1 MAASLRNKP
10 QQHSNL
16 LFGDSYQTLLL
27 ALLAQTVAAGVAV
40 ERVPATAWSE
50 PVCGRELQLLKS
62 SAFTGHCYDNDKPQ
76 DDLML
81 VCERGSTSSLYP
93 SLILSPD
100 AAVSAPALLFGGL
113 SPTRRQELPLSGRRP
128 RTAQADL
135 GELLQGAG
143 IAAHILRVLH
153 ECRSVFATHG
163 MPNPSESYFSFLARV
178 GVRWSACNGRLQV
191 ARQFYVD
198 FAS

>member
-1 MAASLRNKP
+1 MRLLAKCLGMAASLRNKP

-40 ERVPATAWSE
+40 ERVPATA
-50 PVCGRELQLLKS
+50 VCGRELHLLKS

-113 SPTRRQELPLSGRRP
+113 SPTRRQELPCPVAAPAP
-128 RTAQADL
+128 RKP
-135 GELLQGAG
+135 
-143 IAAHILRVLH
+143 ILENSCRVL
-153 ECRSVFATHG
+153 E
-163 MPNPSESYFSFLARV
+163 
-178 GVRWSACNGRLQV
+178 
-191 ARQFYVD
+191 
-198 FAS
+198 